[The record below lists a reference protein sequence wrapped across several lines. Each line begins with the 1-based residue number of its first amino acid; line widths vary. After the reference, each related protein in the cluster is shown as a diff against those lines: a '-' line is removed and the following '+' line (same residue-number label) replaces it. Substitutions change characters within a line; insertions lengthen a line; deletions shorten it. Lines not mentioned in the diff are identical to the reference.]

1 MLTIS
6 KSLLLER
13 SNSEL
18 RSDSNQIRT
27 SERDGGDFKL
37 ENVDFTEGFKVAT
50 ASAGQ
55 KIL

>member
-6 KSLLLER
+6 KSPLLEG
-13 SNSEL
+13 SKSEL

-27 SERDGGDFKL
+27 PERDGGEFKL
-37 ENVDFTEGFKVAT
+37 ENVDFPEGFKVAT
-50 ASAGQ
+50 ASANQ

>member
-27 SERDGGDFKL
+27 SERDGGEFKL